1 MDEESLTL
9 LKSCSMQGNLL
20 NVNINNMSVYDVYM
34 VQILMQESLKDAS
47 PDKCV
52 DR

>member
-34 VQILMQESLKDAS
+34 VQILMQESLKDAN
-47 PDKCV
+47 PDKFV